1 MTWLFWL
8 IDTGSKV
15 RHSWIEHTA
24 SRRLGTSLKCKQT
37 GHQFDHEFS
46 EFYEREQMVLEIF
59 RRSPGKPKLSD
70 LQTFLQRL
78 NPFVGVLALLEL
90 KFYVK
95 LPSFIVFSSLPMFL
109 LFIDFSFYSC
119 TSSVTTP
126 STQTFPWHWRSLM
139 GLLFWACSWMYVF

>member
-1 MTWLFWL
+1 
-8 IDTGSKV
+8 
-15 RHSWIEHTA
+15 
-24 SRRLGTSLKCKQT
+24 
-37 GHQFDHEFS
+37 
-46 EFYEREQMVLEIF
+46 MVLEIF

-126 STQTFPWHWRSLM
+126 STQTFPWH
-139 GLLFWACSWMYVF
+139 